1 MKHLVRSFQSHQGL
15 RGAHFYDAD
24 SCNFL
29 PWSEVI
35 QFVASFPSDKK
46 PDPFT
51 EKLTESLANYNPDT
65 EFLAVQQNGS
75 AVSVEIY
82 SLTQVDG

>member
-1 MKHLVRSFQSHQGL
+1 M

-29 PWSEVI
+29 PWQNVI
-35 QFVASFPSDKK
+35 EFVKSLPGNKD
-46 PDPFT
+46 PDPFS
-51 EKLTESLANYNPDT
+51 EKLIESLANYNPDT

-82 SLTQVDG
+82 SLTQVNG